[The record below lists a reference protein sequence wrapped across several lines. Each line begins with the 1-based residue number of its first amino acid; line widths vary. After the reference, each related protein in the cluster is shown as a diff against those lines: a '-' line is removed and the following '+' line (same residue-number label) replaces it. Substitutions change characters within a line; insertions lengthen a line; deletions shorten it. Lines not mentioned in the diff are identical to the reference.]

1 MGEITLNFTNPL
13 KDKPYRMWHRIAYY
27 ILCLGCALISV
38 SCIVYYTSPESNLYS
53 GFGTAAIICVVLF
66 YIINMVKWRCPNCR
80 RPLPLFG
87 PILNCRYC
95 KRSFMDSKGNQV
107 W

>member
-1 MGEITLNFTNPL
+1 MTNPL

-27 ILCLGCALISV
+27 ILLLGCVLISA
-38 SCIVYYTSPESNLYS
+38 SCIASAVAGKESPVSSWL
-53 GFGTAAIICVVLF
+53 GIAAIVCVVLF
-66 YIINMVKWRCPNCR
+66 YAINMLKWRCPNCH

-87 PILNCRYC
+87 PVLECRYC
-95 KRSFMDSKGNQV
+95 KRAFMDSKGNQV